1 MPDHIHDHG
10 NPLSD
15 YIRAG
20 AELNTHHLLFFNL
33 WRGVVDALLDQT
45 SKAQKGGRVMTV
57 TLFIS
62 IFTIG
67 AAISGL
73 LTEAVKKAYENAG
86 RQYSANVIALI
97 DAFVVGGLGTAVSYM
112 LLGIPWTVNN
122 IICLI
127 LMIVV
132 VWVGSMIGYD
142 KIIQLF
148 AQLKD
153 LKEDKADE

>member
-1 MPDHIHDHG
+1 
-10 NPLSD
+10 
-15 YIRAG
+15 
-20 AELNTHHLLFFNL
+20 
-33 WRGVVDALLDQT
+33 
-45 SKAQKGGRVMTV
+45 MTV

-67 AAISGL
+67 AALSGL

-86 RQYSANVIALI
+86 KQYSANIIALI
-97 DAFVVGGLGTAVSYM
+97 DALVVGGLGTAMSYM

-142 KIIQLF
+142 KVIQLF
-148 AQLKD
+148 AQIKD
-153 LKEDKADE
+153 IKEVEE

>member
-1 MPDHIHDHG
+1 
-10 NPLSD
+10 
-15 YIRAG
+15 
-20 AELNTHHLLFFNL
+20 
-33 WRGVVDALLDQT
+33 
-45 SKAQKGGRVMTV
+45 MTV

-86 RQYSANVIALI
+86 QQYSANVIALI
-97 DAFVVGGLGTAVSYM
+97 DAFVVGGLGTAMSYM

-153 LKEDKADE
+153 IKEEKQ

>member
-1 MPDHIHDHG
+1 
-10 NPLSD
+10 
-15 YIRAG
+15 
-20 AELNTHHLLFFNL
+20 
-33 WRGVVDALLDQT
+33 
-45 SKAQKGGRVMTV
+45 MTI

-67 AAISGL
+67 AALSGL

-86 RQYSANVIALI
+86 KQYSANVIALI
-97 DAFVVGGLGTAVSYM
+97 DALVVGGLGTAMSYM

-127 LMIVV
+127 LMVVV

-142 KIIQLF
+142 KVIQLF
-148 AQLKD
+148 AQIKD
-153 LKEDKADE
+153 IKGDSDE